1 MSGVNR
7 FVKKKDEKPRNNPFG
22 NVNHV
27 ADDGVTKPPFRAKDL
42 YTKVPKTSLDANPE
56 SNVSDLSALAKALAA
71 RYPLLSDADLGS
83 VSKIPQRRNVTDL
96 KQQKKSKFDDTELED
111 STISSVEGISQEQPY
126 GMRNGHVQSSPKL
139 LSAGNFNDYEQQYA
153 PAEEKEEGHNHFK
166 KEEDDRYHQNEVR
179 FGDPVSV
186 EVGPAFWDEIG
197 EARRD
202 PNNAR
207 YLQTQSIPVPSFI
220 QNPSPVRS
228 PVRPPSPVPYR
239 QRPTSRARP
248 SQNSIMAPPAKPTK
262 TTVVIPPPPP
272 PPPVGSAQITATFDK
287 TSSYTDSSGN
297 TTPPPLFPPTNSR
310 DKTNKKKR
318 PHSDL
323 LDHDPATLKAVSFSD
338 LDKEFFDH
346 DPRHPS
352 SSSTTSSTHLEKLST
367 LRSLSESERGK
378 FFASQTKDQ
387 WTASTEFFEKRL
399 GELFQELRG
408 AREKRRDVA
417 LRFEAEVRERWGG
430 VREGGEGIER
440 ALAEIRGKAR
450 GVLPVSGKSGAGR

>member
-27 ADDGVTKPPFRAKDL
+27 ADDAVIKPAFRAKDL
-42 YTKVPKTSLDANPE
+42 YAKVPKTSLDANPE
-56 SNVSDLSALAKALAA
+56 SNVSDLSGLAKALAA
-71 RYPLLSDADLGS
+71 RYPLVSDSELGS

-111 STISSVEGISQEQPY
+111 STISSIEGILQEQPY
-126 GMRNGHVQSSPKL
+126 GVRNGHVQSSPKL
-139 LSAGNFNDYEQQYA
+139 LSAGNFNDYEQQYG
-153 PAEEKEEGHNHFK
+153 PPEEKEEGHNHFK
-166 KEEDDRYHQNEVR
+166 KEEDERYHQNDVH
-179 FGDPVSV
+179 FGDPVNV
-186 EVGPAFWDEIG
+186 EAGPAFWDEIG

-202 PNNAR
+202 PSNAR
-207 YLQTQSIPVPSFI
+207 YLQAQSLPVPSFI

-228 PVRPPSPVPYR
+228 PSPVPYR
-239 QRPTSRARP
+239 QRPTSRPRP
-248 SQNSIMAPPAKPTK
+248 SQSSIMAPPAKPTK
-262 TTVVIPPPPP
+262 STVVIPPPA
-272 PPPVGSAQITATFDK
+272 PVNSAQITATFDK

-323 LDHDPATLKAVSFSD
+323 LDHDPATLKSVSFSD
-338 LDKEFFDH
+338 LDKEFFDL

-352 SSSTTSSTHLEKLST
+352 STSTTTSSTHLEKLST
-367 LRSLSESERGK
+367 LRSLSESERAK

-417 LRFEAEVRERWGG
+417 LRFEAEVRERWGA
-430 VREGGEGIER
+430 VREGGEGIES

-450 GVLPVSGKSGAGR
+450 GVLPVGGKSGAGR

>member
-7 FVKKKDEKPRNNPFG
+7 FVKKKDDKPRNNPFG
-22 NVNHV
+22 NGNHV
-27 ADDGVTKPPFRAKDL
+27 ADDAIVKPPFRAKDL
-42 YTKVPKTSLDANPE
+42 YAKVPNTSLETNAE
-56 SNVSDLSALAKALAA
+56 SIVSDLSALAKALAA
-71 RYPLLSDADLGS
+71 RHPLLPDSELGS
-83 VSKIPQRRNVTDL
+83 VSKIPQKRNVTDL

-111 STISSVEGISQEQPY
+111 STISSTEGILQEQSY
-126 GMRNGHVQSSPKL
+126 GRSNGYVQSSPKL
-139 LSAGNFNDYEQQYA
+139 LSAGNFHDYEQQHG
-153 PAEEKEEGHNHFK
+153 PAEENKEANNHFK
-166 KEEDDRYHQNEVR
+166 VEEDDRYHQNDVR
-179 FGDPVSV
+179 FGDPVNA
-186 EVGPAFWDEIG
+186 EAGPAFWDEIG

-202 PNNAR
+202 PDNVR
-207 YLQTQSIPVPSFI
+207 YLQAQSIPVPSFI

-228 PVRPPSPVPYR
+228 SSPVPYR
-239 QRPTSRARP
+239 QRPTSRPRP
-248 SQNSIMAPPAKPTK
+248 SQNSVMAPPAKPTK
-262 TTVVIPPPPP
+262 STVVIPPPPATN
-272 PPPVGSAQITATFDK
+272 GQITATFDK

-323 LDHDPATLKAVSFSD
+323 LDHDPATLKSMSFSD
-338 LDKEFFDH
+338 LDKEFFDL

-352 SSSTTSSTHLEKLST
+352 NTSATSSTHLEKLST
-367 LRSLSESERGK
+367 LRSLSESERAK

-399 GELFQELRG
+399 EELFQELRK

-417 LRFEAEVRERWGG
+417 LRFEAEVRERWGV
-430 VREGGEGIER
+430 VREGGEGIET

-450 GVLPVSGKSGAGR
+450 GVLPVSGKSGVRTPGR